1 MMHIFIWINQHFI
14 LIPTWSGK
22 SYYEEQL
29 FSLSSQFSWPLKQS
43 SSWFRTSMSNEC
55 GPKFLTQANIYRF
68 FSPVT
73 FCIKNPWSRDIL
85 VLRIHSC
92 KSNEPWNW
100 PPTSCF
106 RIHCWYIYIAIKES
120 CYIQQNAYQTTTKLS
135 LVICEYGLR
144 ELRAVWPSSSMYLLL
159 SYDRRSGDDM
169 THLLMY
175 ENLMIVR
182 SWQYFLKVR
191 T

>member
-1 MMHIFIWINQHFI
+1 MSKNSALKNDAHFYMNKSTLYPNTYIIWKIVLWRTTIFFVKSIFLAFEA
-14 LIPTWSGK
+14 LI
-22 SYYEEQL
+22 
-29 FSLSSQFSWPLKQS
+29 
-43 SSWFRTSMSNEC
+43 RTSMSNEC

-120 CYIQQNAYQTTTKLS
+120 CLPYNKMHISFPLWYVSMACASCAL
-135 LVICEYGLR
+135 YG
-144 ELRAVWPSSSMYLLL
+144 
-159 SYDRRSGDDM
+159 RRRLCTYYCPM
-169 THLLMY
+169 TGGAEMTWHIYWCM
-175 ENLMIVR
+175 
-182 SWQYFLKVR
+182 R